1 MGHAWLS
8 ALSWSAIALAAGIM
22 IGVGIVS
29 AIGILLLEE
38 QRRRDQRASACQNM
52 IAEPISRELGLA
64 GVAVLPTV
72 RIPLWKA
79 STRPAVIQLTGQVP
93 SYKIRDRVIRL
104 VEREAARL
112 RYFRIEDRIRIAEPG
127 DEERR
132 RVA

>member
-1 MGHAWLS
+1 MGNFWASAW
-8 ALSWSAIALAAGIM
+8 SWPIIALAAGIM
-22 IGVGIVS
+22 VGVGAVS
-29 AIGILLLEE
+29 AVGIWLLEA
-38 QRRRDQRASACQNM
+38 QRRRDQRASAFQNL
-52 IAEPISRELGLA
+52 IAEPISRELGMT

-79 STRPAVIQLTGQVP
+79 STRPAVIQLTGRVP
-93 SYKIRDRVIRL
+93 SYKIRDHVIRL